1 MVEAISPFLMGANT
15 LGFLAAAVFFLRF
28 WRRTKDSLFL
38 AFSTA
43 FFLLALNQ
51 ALVAL
56 SGIPREEQS
65 PIFLLRLLAF
75 SLLIVAIVGKNMSA
89 RRPRR

>member
-1 MVEAISPFLMGANT
+1 MGEALSPFLMGANT

-28 WRRTKDSLFL
+28 WRRTRDSLFI

-43 FFLLALNQ
+43 FFLLAANQ

-65 PIFLLRLLAF
+65 PFYLLRLAAF
-75 SLLIVAIVGKNMSA
+75 SLLIIAIVRKNMTS
-89 RRPRR
+89 RGPRR